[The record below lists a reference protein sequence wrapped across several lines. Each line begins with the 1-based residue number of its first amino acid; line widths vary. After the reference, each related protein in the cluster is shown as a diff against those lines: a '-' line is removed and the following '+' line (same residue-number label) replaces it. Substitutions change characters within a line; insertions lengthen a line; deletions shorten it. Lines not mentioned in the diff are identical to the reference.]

1 MEDET
6 GMFGIRFA
14 DLNEDAQKRLLEFM
28 KISSLEEA
36 NWDTPGLDIIAY
48 VCNDNDEYDDD
59 ECGEC
64 GK

>member
-6 GMFGIRFA
+6 GMFGIRFT

-36 NWDTPGLDIIAY
+36 NWDTLGLNIIAY
-48 VCNDNDEYDDD
+48 VYNDNDEYDDD
-59 ECGEC
+59 DEC